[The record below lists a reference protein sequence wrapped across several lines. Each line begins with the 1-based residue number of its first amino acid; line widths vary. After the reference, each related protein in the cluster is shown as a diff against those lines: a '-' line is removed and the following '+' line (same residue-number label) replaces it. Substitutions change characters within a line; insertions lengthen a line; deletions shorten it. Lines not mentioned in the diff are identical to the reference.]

1 MTRNEKS
8 SAHKDMACAELR
20 AECVICS
27 RNQKAIMATALN
39 SKNDFGTSDQKPNSK
54 IVKQRFITI
63 HNKELQ
69 GRSSDIITDPV
80 FVRLSVRRAPEYGLC
95 PHGHNMAATTPGII
109 STIPTS
115 RDEWG
120 KVAGP
125 PNRETQKIK

>member
-63 HNKELQ
+63 HN
-69 GRSSDIITDPV
+69 I
-80 FVRLSVRRAPEYGLC
+80 GL
-95 PHGHNMAATTPGII
+95 GT
-109 STIPTS
+109 
-115 RDEWG
+115 WW
-120 KVAGP
+120 V
-125 PNRETQKIK
+125 